1 MSKNKKNRN
10 HKRKA
15 KLTPRLLP
23 KQRGPGAN
31 IVPIQTEQVPRGAYL
46 TEEDAMNAGKALM
59 EDLNEVF
66 KKHQI
71 LCSFG
76 GGLTPIVE
84 WGDAPNPDGTT
95 RKAWKL
101 KGVLATKVTSQRMSP
116 DAPMIEAIL
125 QGASQRV
132 YGAQQPAEPQ
142 PMLPGMPQ
150 PQVPQPPQS

>member
-23 KQRGPGAN
+23 KQRGHGAN

-71 LCSFG
+71 
-76 GGLTPIVE
+76 
-84 WGDAPNPDGTT
+84 PNPDGTT